1 MKFIVAVNVGGGG
14 GGNPCRSMM
23 SIRFVPWLAALSLW
37 VHTEWQNHAT
47 PYETFKVMNN
57 T

>member
-1 MKFIVAVNVGGGG
+1 MKFIVAVNVGDGVPP
-14 GGNPCRSMM
+14 PCRSMM

-37 VHTEWQNHAT
+37 VHTEWQNPAT
-47 PYETFKVMNN
+47 PYETFEVMND